1 MPWPASLSNK
11 FWRCQEVKAAVNYAK
26 QKARSEKRPK
36 EQKHIWYKKK
46 PTSLEGQDVIQT
58 ENEQQKV
65 SSGQQTEIEQHNQV
79 S

>member
-1 MPWPASLSNK
+1 MSRGESSGKL
-11 FWRCQEVKAAVNYAK
+11 CQTKSEVGKKAK
-26 QKARSEKRPK
+26 RTKAHMI
-36 EQKHIWYKKK
+36 QKK